1 VPRYHLGIRYRDRVY
16 PDREGEAFA
25 SEVAMKQQALETAQ
39 GLLRT
44 RSLMIPDWLECTL
57 EVTDSAG
64 GIVFALPFA
73 EAVPTA

>member
-1 VPRYHLGIRYRDRVY
+1 MPRYHLGIRYRDRVF

-44 RSLMIPDWLECTL
+44 RSLMIPDWLDCTL
-57 EVTDSAG
+57 EVTDSRG
-64 GIVFALPFA
+64 VVVFTLPFA
-73 EAVPTA
+73 EAVQTA